1 MNRLIIFTICICSIC
16 ACKAQKDLPPPI
28 EKIEL
33 ITDKG
38 IQYKFP
44 DKVESVLNRSIEKDK
59 KELHLIWLQTVNDS
73 TYTITIYSLSDTKNG
88 IMSTKKIIKKTERY
102 YQYKDKQIPIIL
114 DTDYK
119 FSTPGFV
126 ITDGGHWIRF
136 RYNNR
141 NAKGIILQEE

>member
-1 MNRLIIFTICICSIC
+1 MCSFC
-16 ACKAQKDLPPPI
+16 ASKAQKDLPPPI

-44 DKVESVLNRSIEKDK
+44 DNIESALKKAIGKDE
-59 KELHLIWLQTVNDS
+59 KELHLIRLQTINDS
-73 TYTITIYSLSDTKNG
+73 TYTLTIYSLSDAKNG
-88 IMSTKKIIKKTERY
+88 IMATKKIIKKTERY
-102 YQYKDKQIPIIL
+102 YQYKNKQIPIIL
-114 DTDYK
+114 DTDYT

-141 NAKGIILQEE
+141 NTQGIILQE

>member
-1 MNRLIIFTICICSIC
+1 MFSFY
-16 ACKAQKDLPPPI
+16 ACKAQKDVPPPI

-44 DKVESVLNRSIEKDK
+44 DNIESALKKAIGKDE

-73 TYTITIYSLSDTKNG
+73 TYTLTIYSLSDAKNG
-88 IMSTKKIIKKTERY
+88 IMATKKIIKKTERY
-102 YQYKDKQIPIIL
+102 YQYKNKQIPIIL

-126 ITDGGHWIRF
+126 ITDGGHWITF
-136 RYNNR
+136 KFKNNR
-141 NAKGIILQEE
+141 SVILQEE